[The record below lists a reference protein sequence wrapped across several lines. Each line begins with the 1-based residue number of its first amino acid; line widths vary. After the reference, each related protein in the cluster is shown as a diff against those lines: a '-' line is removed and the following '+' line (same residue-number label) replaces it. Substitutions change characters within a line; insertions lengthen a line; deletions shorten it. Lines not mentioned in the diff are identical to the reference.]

1 MTVSRIL
8 APLCLGAA
16 LAASISASAQ
26 AGKWVVAPKPYI
38 NACTLAASRA
48 VDVPWNAVRPGPV
61 FATHTGLR
69 VQVLAAGQI
78 AMTCRVAASMR
89 IESLTFD

>member
-1 MTVSRIL
+1 MSVSRIL
-8 APLCLGAA
+8 APLLAAA
-16 LAASISASAQ
+16 LTAGVAASAQ

-61 FATHTGLR
+61 FATHTGLK
-69 VQVLAAGQI
+69 VHVLAVGQI
-78 AMTCRVAASMR
+78 AMTCRIAASMR